1 MNIITDSRAL
11 VAIGCDRIPV
21 WSNNYVE
28 TAMKLYASDNS
39 DLMEI
44 SKIYPLDGNLVVEG
58 TIMGAMPIRAIVKP
72 VEVRKA
78 IGLMS
83 LKTMFLAFLMLF
95 RGSR

>member
-1 MNIITDSRAL
+1 
-11 VAIGCDRIPV
+11 
-21 WSNNYVE
+21 
-28 TAMKLYASDNS
+28 MKLYASDNS

-44 SKIYPLDGNLVVEG
+44 SRIYSEGANLVVEG

-78 IGLMS
+78 LCMMS
-83 LKTMFLAFLMLF
+83 LKTFFMAFLMLF